1 MMILRWKKMAAVT
14 LFMSGTVFL
23 LFARESY
30 GITAGAFSDPAF
42 YDCVRIYDRNGD
54 GVLSQEE
61 RTEVV
66 VLNVSGKGIGSL
78 DGIEG
83 FQELRELYCY
93 DNALDSLD
101 VSRNP
106 KLQILD
112 CTNNR
117 LTELDLTANQELG
130 QLYCRNNP
138 LGEIV
143 MTEGQSLA
151 ALEHDAG
158 VLVST
163 GQSET
168 SSGNEGGEEA
178 VTGESDSGGN
188 ANGTPENETEV
199 PGSGSQTGGKKPGG
213 SSDTG
218 DSSGTVRN
226 SSLAEDSVMV
236 DERPAGQVV
245 YQRVPDVCRTD
256 RHEAYLPGY
265 ADGTFRPEAE
275 VSRGDFAAILYGI
288 LKDAEK
294 QRLKEAAAAV
304 TFPDVE
310 AGAWYGDAARTMT
323 AAGIIEVKP
332 DGRLEPAVLVIR
344 GELAK
349 VLDRFEAGSRGI
361 LSENYSEDKLHPKLC
376 VINRMKVGSRCNETA

>member
-1 MMILRWKKMAAVT
+1 MMLGWKKTAT
-14 LFMSGTVFL
+14 LLMSGTVFL

-30 GITAGAFSDPAF
+30 GITAGTFSDPAF

-61 RTEVV
+61 RAEVV
-66 VLNVSGKGIGSL
+66 VLNVSGKGIVSL

-138 LGEIV
+138 LSEIV

-158 VLVST
+158 VSVST

-168 SSGNEGGEEA
+168 GSGNEGGEEA
-178 VTGESDSGGN
+178 GSGESDGGGN
-188 ANGTPENETEV
+188 ENGSSENETEASGSDSPTGGTK
-199 PGSGSQTGGKKPGG
+199 PGS
-213 SSDTG
+213 SSDAG
-218 DSSGTVRN
+218 DSSAAVRN
-226 SSLAEDSVMV
+226 SSVADDSVIV
-236 DERPAGQVV
+236 DERPSGQAV
-245 YQRVPDVCRTD
+245 YRRASDVCRTD

-265 ADGTFRPEAE
+265 RDGTFHPEAG
-275 VSRGDFAAILYGI
+275 VSRGDLSAILYGI

-294 QRLKEAAAAV
+294 QRLKAAAAAV
-304 TFPDVE
+304 TLPDVE
-310 AGAWYGDAARTMT
+310 AGAWYEDAARTMT
-323 AAGIIEVKP
+323 AAGIIDKK
-332 DGRLEPAVLVIR
+332 L
-344 GELAK
+344 LAIGK
-349 VLDRFEAGSRGI
+349 ASFKEI
-361 LSENYSEDKLHPKLC
+361 
-376 VINRMKVGSRCNETA
+376 